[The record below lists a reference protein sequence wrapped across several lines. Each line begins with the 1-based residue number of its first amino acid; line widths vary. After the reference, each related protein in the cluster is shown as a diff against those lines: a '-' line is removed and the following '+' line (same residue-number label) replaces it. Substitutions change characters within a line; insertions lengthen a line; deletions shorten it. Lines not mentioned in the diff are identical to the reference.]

1 MLKSGKSVVKIGSRF
16 QIALFFLFYQ
26 NFQTHSPTPR
36 LFRPPAYL
44 VLHNV
49 PILRLLGPHPVFSEP
64 KSKLLFIYLFIHN
77 SVIPSNVKKSQ
88 IVMWLLIKI
97 HSITM
102 RQEQIWQMVN
112 VKLGKFMEGCWLF
125 WGSIV

>member
-77 SVIPSNVKKSQ
+77 SVIQSNVKKSQ

-97 HSITM
+97 HSTTM

>member
-1 MLKSGKSVVKIGSRF
+1 MLKSGKSFVKIGSRF

-97 HSITM
+97 HSTTM

>member
-16 QIALFFLFYQ
+16 QIALFFFFYQ

-97 HSITM
+97 HSTTM